1 MSTSLVT
8 YAQRSVPATL
18 RIFLLEMKYEF
29 LSLFRN
35 KTFAL
40 ATIGFPVMFYILF
53 GIANKHVV
61 YGNVAISKYMLGG
74 YAVFGL
80 IGSALFG
87 IGVGMASDRAAG
99 WLELK
104 RASPMPPLAY
114 LVAKVASAVVFGVV
128 ITTILCGVGIA
139 FGGVKLSLW
148 EFGYMLRIAAIGA
161 VPFSAMGMLVG
172 LTVPPGAAA
181 GVVNLIYLPLSF
193 CSGLWI
199 PLMFL
204 PKLVQ
209 KFAPISPV
217 YHLAQLMENGL
228 GYAASPNMA
237 PHWLALIGFLM
248 LMLGLSWAMFQ
259 RAEQSA

>member
-1 MSTSLVT
+1 MRTALVT
-8 YAQRSVPATL
+8 YTQRSVPATL

-29 LSLFRN
+29 LKLFRN
-35 KTFAL
+35 KAFSM
-40 ATIGFPVMFYILF
+40 ATVGFPVMFYVLF

-61 YGNVAISKYMLGG
+61 NNGVAIAKYMLGG

-87 IGVGMASDRAAG
+87 IGVGLASERSAG

-114 LVAKVASAVVFGVV
+114 LVAKGATAVAFGVI
-128 ITTILCGVGIA
+128 ITCILCAVGIT

-148 EFGYMLRIAAIGA
+148 EFAYMLRIAAIGA

-172 LTVPPGAAA
+172 LTVPPNAAP
-181 GVVNLIYLPLSF
+181 GIVNLIYLPLSF

-199 PLMFL
+199 PLMYL
-204 PKLVQ
+204 PKFIQ
-209 KFAPISPV
+209 KIAPISPV

-228 GYAASPNMA
+228 GYARSPNMA
-237 PHWLALIGFLM
+237 PHWFVLLGFLM
-248 LMLGLSWAMFQ
+248 LMLGASWAVFQ
-259 RAEQSA
+259 RAELNA